1 MCNSKVQ
8 EIIQNEDMGWFAFT
22 SQSSGQCLGDN
33 TSFRRPISCIQ
44 SRLNKCDFIC
54 LDQITNWVLSVIQII
69 HQGQKLHLCD
79 ISKWASVRTQYLI
92 CSAKFRSE
100 FKLCVYVMLFSKSE
114 SRTGK
119 VRSSSWCIMHDSVI
133 YLVMFKIHNLITFF
147 LSHYTQCIG

>member
-1 MCNSKVQ
+1 MKTWAGLLSPVSLLT
-8 EIIQNEDMGWFAFT
+8 GR
-22 SQSSGQCLGDN
+22 CLGDN
-33 TSFRRPISCIQ
+33 TSLRRPISYIQ

-54 LDQITNWVLSVIQII
+54 LDQITNWVFSVIQII

-100 FKLCVYVMLFSKSE
+100 FKLCVYIMLFSKSE

-119 VRSSSWCIMHDSVI
+119 IRSSSWCIMHDSVI
-133 YLVMFKIHNLITFF
+133 YLVMFKIHNLITL
-147 LSHYTQCIG
+147 LSF